1 MSSPLQDKN
10 GVARD
15 LTGSAQSQ
23 GDANSKLSPAG
34 SKLSLVS
41 NGQQPT
47 PSSHGADE
55 QYPGVVTGG
64 FGFDTVSL
72 TFDDSMTG
80 ILDPS
85 AQGLPIPSATTPGVN
100 IAPWELESTPPS
112 SSPTR
117 QPSLACA
124 NVVPWEYEPPAAP
137 AEPPAAQQQSFSAT
151 ADWSSIPEKV
161 TTSGPE
167 TVAQLQQER
176 KLSHFPRFLRG
187 SREKSTDDDDASA
200 FQNYSMAAGSSPSLH
215 SSSSSSLLADGAQTP
230 TNNRSQSFMAMPRA
244 VSPPPT
250 VLPGRATSIA
260 HHPTVPGYPDIQSTP
275 RARTFGSVATGMS
288 SSTSIQSEGGG
299 KKGGRFLGG
308 LFGRKSGRSAS
319 NPTQM
324 VQPEPLQHGIRRPTV
339 PSRMSV
345 STTASSI
352 RKESIGSMSSQW
364 SSSSNNTPPSLSMS
378 TRLPSF
384 NSEGNISPLH
394 EDSENDDAVHAPDTG
409 IHLDTNFDD
418 MDDIVNQN
426 LAHVRPNTFG
436 TVGASDTSTYSAQGT
451 SPSNATSLEANSGQH
466 QFSGQSPIGGSAAA
480 EASPEGTPSSPYQ
493 VSPRQSMTQSA
504 TSRRPSSQIRNMR
517 MQSISS
523 ENSDASSMGGPIE
536 PSWAQGLT
544 GNTAMFNNPFEPRG
558 SITSIPEGVPPMSP
572 GTIPVSNKVP
582 SMASSIHGATPAIS
596 PFAGMGLAPSWAAP
610 ESWDVEN
617 EDDEGDESIDSSSGT
632 EGEWAHDGDHVLTPT
647 GDGALSEAE
656 GDGLGLS
663 PVKQRTMSI
672 FPLKRGGHGEDKGP
686 KYFTRIY
693 RDDGSYDVMQFPLH
707 TTVSEM
713 ISILSGVQ
721 GGKKAQTTMKLYI
734 RERGQD
740 RQMQGSERP
749 MALQTRRFIQAGYTD
764 HEKLD
769 EIGQQDMSI
778 LGRFIFQKPVLPVM
792 NPEEESAYESFEFI
806 DLSGRDLQ
814 VLPIF
819 LHLHADQ
826 IIILN
831 ISRNP
836 MTDIPLDFIQACTS
850 LKELRMSNMALKRVP
865 ASIRESKTLARL
877 DLSSNRIADLESSR
891 LHNIET
897 LTSLKVQNNR
907 LSSVPSYFLQMSALK
922 YLNISN
928 NSFEDFPT
936 IVCEMSNLLD
946 LDVSF
951 NNIKALPDAMVNLQS
966 LERLICI
973 GNEITEFPECFST
986 LQSLRVL
993 DVRRNQLTDLT
1004 PVYALPNLT
1013 TLRADS
1019 NHLVTL
1025 DTQLGSK
1032 VRDFSVPHN
1041 SITRFTLAPMPGQV
1055 VAYALTQLNL
1065 SHGKLSGLDDQALGE
1080 LVNLTELNL
1089 SFNQFTRLPST
1100 LDKLVNLEVFLCTDN
1115 MLASLPENT
1124 LGRMQKLRSCNIH
1137 NNNLKEVPEDIW
1149 LCGSLEIVNVSS
1161 NLLDSLPDPPAE
1173 WYEALKAIQGGDDQ
1187 VRKLSTA
1194 SALTIASALTTASVT
1209 SNGSEDRSQM
1219 VPPAGNSLKRL
1230 YLGDNQLTE
1239 DVFHQIQMFTN
1250 LHRLN
1255 VSFNQISEIPLYTL
1269 RYCKSLEML
1278 FLSGNKLTN
1287 LPSEDLELLTQL
1299 RVLHLNGNKL
1309 QTLPSELASLKHLEH
1324 LDVGSN
1330 VLRYNI
1336 SNWPYDWNWNWNTAL
1351 RYLNLSGNKRLEI
1364 KPTGAQDL
1372 GNHNAQYGAAT
1383 HRRDLSDFSSLKH
1396 LKILGLMD
1404 VTLRIPLLPDE
1415 SDDRRVRTSFS
1426 DINNM
1431 KYGISDTLNSIDH
1444 LSMFDLAVPHFR
1456 GSDKECLFGMF
1467 GRSAPS
1473 MPSGKI
1479 PRFVQQHIAAA
1490 LLEQLQTL
1498 HVEEAVTEA
1507 LRRTFLYMNRAAFDS
1522 LSNSEQR
1529 NRDMSAQYQTQS
1541 THRTTLNSRLRTGA
1555 SGAVVYVVDKTLHVA
1570 NAGDILVVLS
1580 RKGEA
1585 ELLGVRHDPTD
1596 REETARI
1603 RRAEAWVSPK
1613 GLVNDDKEIDISRAF
1628 GFYHSLPAVNASPE
1642 IRTRQLQ
1649 ETDEFIIIG
1658 NSALWKYTS
1667 FQTAVDI
1674 ARTERDDPMMAAQK
1688 LRDFALSYGA
1698 EGSIMVMVVNVS
1710 DLFGTPGGRTRA
1722 LTGGPTEEQMAR
1734 RRRGAEA
1741 EFGDRTLN
1749 RLQQE
1754 IEPPTGTV
1762 ALVFTDIVNSTV
1774 LWETN
1779 PGMPT
1784 AIKMHH
1790 NLFRRQLRLD
1800 GGYEVKTEGDAF
1812 MVSFQSVTAAI
1823 LWAFNCQIGLLHL
1836 EWPRELLDSE
1846 DGKEVWDS
1854 HGTLIHRGLRVRM
1867 GIHWG
1872 TPECERDPITHR
1884 MDYYG
1889 PMVNRAARIQSS
1901 ADGGQLMASQDVL
1914 NILRELR
1921 EYIESS
1927 DEHSLDELSPDVK
1940 REVSELRRIGGI
1952 EVKDVGEKK
1961 LKGLEV
1967 PERLSLMFPKPLAGR
1982 LELFT
1987 GLRAN
1992 AQVTEQKA
2000 YASEKSIEETRQL
2013 SMITLR
2019 LEAVCAL
2026 VNNPTRATG
2035 GDRTPLALPIVG
2047 GPGPR
2052 KSLSLAAPKPA
2063 SQPNAQWGPLIR
2075 DNVTDDELVEI
2086 ITSLTTRIENC
2097 LSTLYLKQVGG
2108 FSTVVA
2114 ALEQAT
2120 RIDKTLLVHALS
2132 LMNGSMA

>member
-1 MSSPLQDKN
+1 M
-10 GVARD
+10 
-15 LTGSAQSQ
+15 T
-23 GDANSKLSPAG
+23 
-34 SKLSLVS
+34 
-41 NGQQPT
+41 
-47 PSSHGADE
+47 
-55 QYPGVVTGG
+55 VTE
-64 FGFDTVSL
+64 
-72 TFDDSMTG
+72 MIN
-80 ILDPS
+80 IL
-85 AQGLPIPSATTPGVN
+85 A
-100 IAPWELESTPPS
+100 
-112 SSPTR
+112 
-117 QPSLACA
+117 
-124 NVVPWEYEPPAAP
+124 
-137 AEPPAAQQQSFSAT
+137 
-151 ADWSSIPEKV
+151 
-161 TTSGPE
+161 
-167 TVAQLQQER
+167 
-176 KLSHFPRFLRG
+176 
-187 SREKSTDDDDASA
+187 
-200 FQNYSMAAGSSPSLH
+200 
-215 SSSSSSLLADGAQTP
+215 
-230 TNNRSQSFMAMPRA
+230 
-244 VSPPPT
+244 
-250 VLPGRATSIA
+250 
-260 HHPTVPGYPDIQSTP
+260 
-275 RARTFGSVATGMS
+275 
-288 SSTSIQSEGGG
+288 
-299 KKGGRFLGG
+299 
-308 LFGRKSGRSAS
+308 
-319 NPTQM
+319 
-324 VQPEPLQHGIRRPTV
+324 
-339 PSRMSV
+339 
-345 STTASSI
+345 
-352 RKESIGSMSSQW
+352 
-364 SSSSNNTPPSLSMS
+364 
-378 TRLPSF
+378 
-384 NSEGNISPLH
+384 
-394 EDSENDDAVHAPDTG
+394 
-409 IHLDTNFDD
+409 
-418 MDDIVNQN
+418 
-426 LAHVRPNTFG
+426 
-436 TVGASDTSTYSAQGT
+436 
-451 SPSNATSLEANSGQH
+451 
-466 QFSGQSPIGGSAAA
+466 
-480 EASPEGTPSSPYQ
+480 
-493 VSPRQSMTQSA
+493 
-504 TSRRPSSQIRNMR
+504 
-517 MQSISS
+517 
-523 ENSDASSMGGPIE
+523 
-536 PSWAQGLT
+536 
-544 GNTAMFNNPFEPRG
+544 
-558 SITSIPEGVPPMSP
+558 
-572 GTIPVSNKVP
+572 
-582 SMASSIHGATPAIS
+582 
-596 PFAGMGLAPSWAAP
+596 
-610 ESWDVEN
+610 
-617 EDDEGDESIDSSSGT
+617 
-632 EGEWAHDGDHVLTPT
+632 
-647 GDGALSEAE
+647 
-656 GDGLGLS
+656 
-663 PVKQRTMSI
+663 
-672 FPLKRGGHGEDKGP
+672 GGHGHK
-686 KYFTRIY
+686 K
-693 RDDGSYDVMQFPLH
+693 
-707 TTVSEM
+707 
-713 ISILSGVQ
+713 VQ
-721 GGKKAQTTMKLYI
+721 TAMKLYI

-740 RQMQGSERP
+740 RQMQPSERP
-749 MALQTRRFIQAGYTD
+749 LALQTRRLVQAGYTD
-764 HEKLD
+764 HERLD
-769 EIGQQDMSI
+769 EIGQEDMTI
-778 LGRFIFQKPVLPVM
+778 LCRFIFQKPVLPVM
-792 NPEEESAYESFEFI
+792 NPEEESSYESFEFI

-814 VLPIF
+814 VIPIF

-831 ISRNP
+831 VSRNP
-836 MTDIPLDFIQACTS
+836 MTDIPLDFIQACKS

-865 ASIRESKTLARL
+865 ASIRESTTVARL
-877 DLSSNRIADLESSR
+877 DLSCNRIADLESSQ
-891 LHNIET
+891 LHNIAT

-907 LSSVPSYFLQMSALK
+907 LSSIPSYFLQMTALK

-928 NSFEDFPT
+928 NNFEEFPT

-951 NNIKALPDAMVNLQS
+951 NNISALPSDMANLRS

-973 GNEITEFPECFST
+973 GNELTEFPQCFST

-993 DVRRNQLTDLT
+993 DVRRNKLTDLT

-1041 SITRFTLAPMPGQV
+1041 SITRFTLAPLPGQV

-1115 MLASLPENT
+1115 MLASLPAST
-1124 LGRMQKLRSCNIH
+1124 LGRMQKLRLCNIH

-1149 LCGSLEIVNVSS
+1149 LCGSLEVVNVSS
-1161 NLLDSLPDPPAE
+1161 NLLDTLPDPPAE
-1173 WYEALKAIQGGDDQ
+1173 WYEKLKAIQADGDPM
-1187 VRKLSTA
+1187 RKMSTA
-1194 SALTIASALTTASVT
+1194 SALTNVS
-1209 SNGSEDRSQM
+1209 DRSQM
-1219 VPPAGNSLKRL
+1219 VPPAGTSLKRL
-1230 YLGDNQLTE
+1230 YLGDNRLTD
-1239 DVFHQIQMFTN
+1239 DVFHQVQLFTN
-1250 LHRLN
+1250 LKRLN
-1255 VSFNQISEIPLYTL
+1255 VSFNQITEIPLYTL
-1269 RYCKSLEML
+1269 RNCACLEML
-1278 FLSGNKLTN
+1278 FLSGNKLTS
-1287 LPSEDLELLTQL
+1287 LPSEDLEMLTQL

-1372 GNHNAQYGAAT
+1372 GPHNAHYGATT
-1383 HRRDLSDFSSLKH
+1383 HRRDLSDFSSLTH
-1396 LKILGLMD
+1396 LRILGLMD

-1415 SDDRRVRTSFS
+1415 SDEKRVRTSFS

-1456 GSDKECLFGMF
+1456 GSDKECVFGMF

-1473 MPSGKI
+1473 VPSGKI
-1479 PRFVQQHIAAA
+1479 PRFVQQHIAVA
-1490 LLEQLQTL
+1490 LMEQLQTL
-1498 HVEEAVTEA
+1498 TPEEAVTEA
-1507 LRRTFLYMNRAAFDS
+1507 LRRTFLMMNKATFDT
-1522 LSNSEQR
+1522 LSSVEQR
-1529 NRDMSAQYQTQS
+1529 NREMTGNYSANRSNLSSQ
-1541 THRTTLNSRLRTGA
+1541 LRTGA
-1555 SGAVVYVVDKTLHVA
+1555 SGAIVYVVDKTLHVA

-1585 ELLGVRHDPTD
+1585 ELLGKKHDPTD

-1642 IRTRQLQ
+1642 MRTRQLQ

-1658 NSALWKYTS
+1658 NSALWKCTS
-1667 FQTAVDI
+1667 YQTAVDI

-1710 DLFGTPGGRTRA
+1710 DLFGRGVRGRA
-1722 LTGGPTEEQMAR
+1722 FTGGPADDAQVAR
-1734 RRRGAEA
+1734 RRRGGEA

-1812 MVSFQSVTAAI
+1812 MVSFQSVTAAL

-1846 DGKEVWDS
+1846 DGKEIWDS
-1854 HGTLIHRGLRVRM
+1854 NGTLIHRGLRVRM

-1872 TPECERDPITHR
+1872 TPECEKDPITRR

-1901 ADGGQLMASQDVL
+1901 ADGGQLMASQDVIT
-1914 NILRELR
+1914 ILRQLR

-1927 DEHSLDELSPDVK
+1927 DDHSLDELPPDTK
-1940 REVSELRRIGGI
+1940 REVAELRRIGGI

-1967 PERLSLMFPKPLAGR
+1967 PEKLSLMFPKPLAGR
-1982 LELFT
+1982 LELFK

-2000 YASEKSIEETRQL
+2000 YASEKSIDETRQL
-2013 SMITLR
+2013 SIIALR
-2019 LEAVCAL
+2019 LEALCAL
-2026 VNNPTRATG
+2026 ANTPSG
-2035 GDRTPLALPIVG
+2035 PGDRTPLPAVG

-2052 KSLSLAAPKPA
+2052 KSLSLYVPKHPPP
-2063 SQPNAQWGPLIR
+2063 PNPQWGPLIR
-2075 DNVTDDELVEI
+2075 DNMTEDELVDVI
-2086 ITSLTTRIENC
+2086 GSLTTRIENC
-2097 LSTLYLKQVGG
+2097 LSTLVSGEARRAEQGSSPSPPSPPSPLSPQLYALRRQLTAVPQTPRRLLDRPGRAG
-2108 FSTVVA
+2108 AGDAHRQVA
-2114 ALEQAT
+2114 AGPRAEPHERVDGHLDFPCRAWVVPPVLVACIDASVGLRDRSDLRCQCDIAT
-2120 RIDKTLLVHALS
+2120 GSVDRVIAARRVAVRLLWHSNKTLLTPLAGSVSHLLLWPAL
-2132 LMNGSMA
+2132 LVM